1 VLRGEILMLK
11 TEVVVIGGGATGAG
25 VLRDLSLR
33 GINAILVEKKE
44 LTSGTSGRNHG
55 LLHSGARYAVNDPDS
70 GRECISENLILKKIA
85 PPCIEPSGGF
95 FVSLP
100 EDPPDYP
107 DKLLSACERLGI
119 PAREFPPLDLLQKEP
134 GVSPRITRAVQ
145 VPDGSLDPFRLIR
158 ANVEDAERHGASFFS
173 HWEVIEVLKERGIV
187 QGVKVKDSRTGEI
200 FPIQSRFVV
209 NAGGIWAGK
218 IARLAGA
225 ALEVIFSKG
234 SLIVLSR
241 RLVNTV
247 INRCRPPSSGDIL
260 VPNGPALI
268 LGTTSKTVEEIENPF
283 PNEEEVDL
291 LISEGGKMVPEV
303 AFTRAI
309 RAYAG
314 IRPLMGAR
322 EGQEDGR
329 KISRDFLSLNHRE
342 TDGVKG
348 FFSIVGGKLTTYRL
362 MAERVVDALCKDLGR
377 TSPCLTA
384 EKSLPFPKDYGF
396 HDLRAKLEK
405 LAEPDPSRGTEE
417 IFCECELVSRTE
429 ILQEIQKLAHPSLNE
444 LQQRTRAG
452 MGPCQGGF
460 CSHRLAA
467 MLSEAEKVDP
477 AESLPLLKDFLEE
490 RWKGI
495 RPVLWGP
502 QLREEQLIQTLYTE
516 LFNLD
521 HH

>member
-1 VLRGEILMLK
+1 MLK

-25 VLRDLSLR
+25 VLRDLALR
-33 GINAILVEKKE
+33 GIEAILLEKKE

-55 LLHSGARYAVNDPDS
+55 LLHSGGRYAVNDPDS

-85 PPCIEPSGGF
+85 APCLEPCGGVF
-95 FVSLP
+95 IALP
-100 EDPPDYP
+100 EDPADYP
-107 DKLLSACERLGI
+107 DQFLRACEQLGI
-119 PAREFPPLDLLQKEP
+119 SAREIPPADLLHKEP
-134 GVSPRITRAVQ
+134 ALSPRMTRAIE

-158 ANVEDAERHGASFFS
+158 ANVEDAENHGARFFS
-173 HWEVIEVLKERGIV
+173 HWEVIEILKDRDAV
-187 QGVKVKDSRTGEI
+187 KGVRVKDSRTGEV

-209 NAGGIWAGK
+209 NAAGIWAGEL
-218 IARLAGA
+218 ARLAGA
-225 ALEVIFSKG
+225 TLEVLFSKG

-241 RLVNTV
+241 RLVNRV

-268 LGTTSKTVEEIENPF
+268 LGTTSKTVEEIENPV
-283 PNEEEVDL
+283 PDVEEVDL
-291 LISEGGKMVPEV
+291 LIIEGEKLVPEV

-314 IRPLMGAR
+314 VRPLMGAR
-322 EGQEDGR
+322 EGGEDGR
-329 KISRDFLSLNHRE
+329 KISRDFLSLNHRQS
-342 TDGVKG
+342 DGVRG

-362 MAERVVDALCKDLGR
+362 MAERVVDDLCKDLGR
-377 TSPCLTA
+377 SSPCVTA
-384 EKSLPFPKDYGF
+384 ERPLPFPKGYEF
-396 HDLRAKLEK
+396 HDLAAKLEG
-405 LAEPDPSRGTEE
+405 LAKTKASAGAEE
-417 IFCECELVSRTE
+417 IYCECELVSRTE
-429 ILQEIQKLAHPSLNE
+429 IAREIEKLAHPSLNE

-467 MLSEAEKVDP
+467 MLSEAGKIAP
-477 AESLPLLKDFLEE
+477 GESLPLLINFLEE

-502 QLREEQLIQTLYTE
+502 QLREEQLIQALYTE
-516 LFNLD
+516 MFNLD
-521 HH
+521 HQE

>member
-1 VLRGEILMLK
+1 MLK

-25 VLRDLSLR
+25 VLRDLALR
-33 GINAILVEKKE
+33 GIDAILLEKRE

-55 LLHSGARYAVNDPDS
+55 LLHSGGRYAVNDPDS
-70 GRECISENLILKKIA
+70 GRECLAENLILKKIA
-85 PPCIEPSGGF
+85 APCLEPCGGF
-95 FVSLP
+95 FIALP
-100 EDPPDYP
+100 EDPADYP
-107 DKLLSACERLGI
+107 DRFLRACEHLGI
-119 PAREFPPLDLLQKEP
+119 PAREISPLDALQKEP
-134 GVSPRITRAVQ
+134 ALSPRITRAIH

-158 ANVEDAERHGASFFS
+158 ANVEDAETHGARFFP
-173 HWEVIEVLKERGIV
+173 HREVIEILKDRDAV
-187 QGVKVKDSRTGEI
+187 KGVKVKDSQTGEV
-200 FPIQSRFVV
+200 FPIHSRFVV
-209 NAGGIWAGK
+209 NAAGIWAGK

-225 ALEVIFSKG
+225 SLEVLFSKG

-268 LGTTSKTVEEIENPF
+268 LGTTSKTVKEIENPV
-283 PNEEEVDL
+283 PDEEEVDL
-291 LISEGGKMVPEV
+291 LIVEGEKMVPEV
-303 AFTRAI
+303 PLTRAI

-322 EGQEDGR
+322 EGREDGR
-329 KISRDFLSLNHRE
+329 EISRDFLSLNHRQ

-362 MAERVVDALCKDLGR
+362 MAETVVDDLLEDLGR
-377 TSPCLTA
+377 SSPCVTA
-384 EKSLPFPKDYGF
+384 ERSLPFPKGYGF
-396 HDLRAKLEK
+396 QDLGAKLEG
-405 LAEPDPSRGTEE
+405 LAKAGTSRGTEE
-417 IFCECELVSRTE
+417 IFCECELVSRRE
-429 ILQEIQKLAHPSLNE
+429 ISQEIQKLAHPSLNE

-467 MLSEAEKVDP
+467 MLSEAGKVTP
-477 AESLPLLKDFLEE
+477 AESLPLLINFLEE

-502 QLREEQLIQTLYTE
+502 QLREEQLIQALYTE
-516 LFNLD
+516 MFNLD
-521 HH
+521 HQE

>member
-1 VLRGEILMLK
+1 MLK

-25 VLRDLSLR
+25 VLRDLALR
-33 GINAILVEKKE
+33 GIDAILLEKKE

-85 PPCIEPSGGF
+85 APCLEPCGGF
-95 FVSLP
+95 FVALP
-100 EDPPDYP
+100 EDPSDYP
-107 DKLLSACERLGI
+107 DKLLGACQQLGI
-119 PAREFPPLDLLQKEP
+119 PAQEISPLDVLQKEP
-134 GVSPRITRAVQ
+134 ALSPRITRAIE

-158 ANVEDAERHGASFFS
+158 ANVEDAERHGAKFFS
-173 HWEVIEVLKERGIV
+173 HWEVIEILKDRDV
-187 QGVKVKDSRTGEI
+187 VKGVKVKDSRTGEI
-200 FPIQSRFVV
+200 LPIQSRFVI

-225 ALEVIFSKG
+225 SLEVLFSKG

-268 LGTTSKTVEEIENPF
+268 LGTTSKTVEEIENPV
-283 PNEEEVDL
+283 PDEEEVDL
-291 LISEGGKMVPEV
+291 LISEGEKMAPEV

-309 RAYAG
+309 RAYSG
-314 IRPLMGAR
+314 VRPLMGAR

-348 FFSIVGGKLTTYRL
+348 FFSIVGGKLTTHRL
-362 MAERVVDALCKDLGR
+362 MAERVVDALCKDLGK
-377 TSPCLTA
+377 TSPCTTA
-384 EKSLPFPKDYGF
+384 EKSLPFPKGYGF
-396 HDLRAKLEK
+396 HDLEAKLEG
-405 LAEPDPSRGTEE
+405 LAKTDRSRGTEE

-467 MLSEAEKVDP
+467 MLSEAGKVTP
-477 AESLPLLKDFLEE
+477 AESLPLLINFLEE

-502 QLREEQLIQTLYTE
+502 QLREEQLIQALYTE

-521 HH
+521 HHE

>member
-1 VLRGEILMLK
+1 MIK

-25 VLRDLSLR
+25 VLRDLALR
-33 GINAILVEKKE
+33 GIDAILLEKKE

-70 GRECISENLILKKIA
+70 GRECIFENLTLKKIA
-85 PPCIEPSGGF
+85 APCLEPCGGF
-95 FVSLP
+95 FVALP
-100 EDPPDYP
+100 EDPADYP
-107 DKLLSACERLGI
+107 DRLLFACERLGI
-119 PAREFPPLDLLQKEP
+119 PAREIPPADLLHKESA
-134 GVSPRITRAVQ
+134 VSTRITRAIQ

-158 ANVEDAERHGASFFS
+158 ANVEDAENRGARFFP
-173 HWEVIEVLKERGIV
+173 HWEVIEILKDRDT
-187 QGVKVKDSRTGEI
+187 VKGLKARDDRTGEV
-200 FPIQSRFVV
+200 FPIQSRFII
-209 NAGGIWAGK
+209 NAAGIWAGT

-225 ALEVIFSKG
+225 SLEVLFSKG

-268 LGTTSKTVEEIENPF
+268 LGTTSKTVEEIETPL
-283 PNEEEVDL
+283 PDEEEVDL
-291 LISEGGKMVPEV
+291 LIVEGQKMVPDV
-303 AFTRAI
+303 ACTRAI

-314 IRPLMGAR
+314 VRPLMGAR
-322 EGQEDGR
+322 EGREDGR
-329 KISRDFLSLNHRE
+329 KISRDFLSLNHRQ

-362 MAERVVDALCKDLGR
+362 MAERVVDDLLKDLGR
-377 TSPCLTA
+377 SSPCTTA
-384 EKSLPFPKDYGF
+384 GTPLPFPKGYGF
-396 HDLRAKLEK
+396 HDLGSKLDGLAKTEL
-405 LAEPDPSRGTEE
+405 SRGTEE
-417 IFCECELVSRTE
+417 IFCECELVSKAE
-429 ILQEIQKLAHPSLNE
+429 IGREIQKLARPSLNE

-467 MLSEAEKVDP
+467 MLVEANKATPE
-477 AESLPLLKDFLEE
+477 ESLPLLIHFLEE

-502 QLREEQLIQTLYTE
+502 QLREEQLIQALYTE
-516 LFNLD
+516 MFNLD